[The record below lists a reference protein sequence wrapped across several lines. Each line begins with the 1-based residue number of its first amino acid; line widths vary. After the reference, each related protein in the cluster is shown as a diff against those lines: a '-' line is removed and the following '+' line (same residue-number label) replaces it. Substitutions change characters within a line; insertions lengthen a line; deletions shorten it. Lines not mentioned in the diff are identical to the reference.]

1 MTMQKQNTM
10 SALDWSLLA
19 TLSLL
24 WGGSFF
30 FTSVAVKGLP
40 PFTLV
45 FLRVFGAALI
55 LHIFLLARGKRMPGS
70 SKTWLAFFMMGL
82 LNNLVPFSLIVW
94 GQTHIASG
102 LAAILNATTPL
113 STAVVAHFLTSDER
127 MRPNKLAGVLVGFSG
142 VAIMIGPSL
151 LSGISE
157 NVLAEGAILAAALSY
172 AFAGVFGKRFKTMG
186 VEPIQTATGQLTTA
200 AIMALPLAFFVDS
213 PLSLPIPGMNIWLAV
228 AGYIVL
234 STALAYI
241 IYFRLLASAGATNL
255 ALVTFLI
262 PVSAILLG
270 VLFLGEVLETKHVL
284 GMLLIGAGLA
294 LIDGRILRRFLPHAA

>member
-1 MTMQKQNTM
+1 MQNQNSM

-30 FTSVAVKGLP
+30 FTGVAVKELP

-45 FLRVFGAALI
+45 FLRVCGAALI
-55 LHIFLLARGKRMPGS
+55 LHLVILLRGRRMPGS
-70 SKTWLAFFMMGL
+70 PKIWFAFFVMGL
-82 LNNLVPFSLIVW
+82 INNLVPFSLIVW

-113 STAVVAHFLTSDER
+113 STAIVAHFLTSDEKL
-127 MRPNKLAGVLVGFSG
+127 RPHKLAGVLVGFAG
-142 VAIMIGPSL
+142 VAVMIGPEL
-151 LSGISE
+151 LTGFSTNI
-157 NVLAEGAILAAALSY
+157 LAQAAILLAALSY
-172 AFAGVFGKRFKTMG
+172 AFASVFGKRFKTMG
-186 VEPIQTATGQLTTA
+186 VQPIHTATGQLTASA
-200 AIMALPLAFFVDS
+200 AMALPLALLVDN
-213 PLSLPIPGMNIWLAV
+213 PLSLPMPGLDIWLAV
-228 AGYIVL
+228 AGYIIL

-241 IYFRLLASAGATNL
+241 IFFRILASAGATNL

-270 VLFLGEVLETKHVL
+270 VLFLGEVLETEEIM
-284 GMLLIGAGLA
+284 GMVLIGVGLA
-294 LIDGRILRRFLPHAA
+294 LIDGRILRWRRVNAA

>member
-1 MTMQKQNTM
+1 MQRQNVMT
-10 SALDWSLLA
+10 AVDWLLLL

-30 FTSVAVKGLP
+30 FTSIAVKGLP

-55 LHIFLLARGKRMPGS
+55 LHVAILARGHRMPGS
-70 SKTWLAFFMMGL
+70 PGIWMAFFVMGL
-82 LNNLVPFSLIVW
+82 LNNLIPFSLIVW

-113 STAVVAHFLTSDER
+113 STVVVAHLLTADEK
-127 MRPNKLAGVLVGFSG
+127 MKPNRLAGVLVGFAG
-142 VAIMIGPSL
+142 VAIMLGPEL
-151 LSGISE
+151 LAGASTS
-157 NVLAEGAILAAALSY
+157 VLAEAAILVAALSY
-172 AFAGVFGKRFKTMG
+172 AFASVFGKRFKGMG
-186 VEPIQTATGQLTTA
+186 LDPIQTAAGQLTA
-200 AIMALPLAFFVDS
+200 AAAMALPLAFFVDD
-213 PLSLPIPGMNIWLAV
+213 PLSLPAPGINIWLAV

-234 STALAYI
+234 STAVAYI

-270 VLFLGEVLETKHVL
+270 ITFLGEALEMKHLV
-284 GMLLIGAGLA
+284 GMLLIGVGLA
-294 LIDGRILRRFLPHAA
+294 LIDGRVLLRRRPGTS

>member
-1 MTMQKQNTM
+1 MQKQNTM

-30 FTSVAVKGLP
+30 FTSIAVKGLP

-70 SKTWLAFFMMGL
+70 SKIWLAFFMMGL

-127 MRPNKLAGVLVGFSG
+127 MLPNKLAGVLVGFSG

-151 LSGISE
+151 LAGISG

-200 AIMALPLAFFVDS
+200 AVMALPLAFFVDS